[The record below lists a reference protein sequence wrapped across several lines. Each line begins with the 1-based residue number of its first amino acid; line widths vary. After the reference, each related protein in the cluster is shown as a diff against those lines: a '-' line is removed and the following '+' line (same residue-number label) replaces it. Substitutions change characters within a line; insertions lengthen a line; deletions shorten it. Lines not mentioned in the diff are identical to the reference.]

1 MQMKWLMGH
10 ANVKGMCY
18 RGYIVLPIDSSVSL
32 PCCEHFRQSKIGD
45 IAQCFSISI
54 KVFIL
59 DGHEPVFG
67 STGCCNA
74 TCPASEKKQWNGLP
88 CCLLNRLEEVVDNGD
103 LLAPHYVQL
112 TLVNVARQ
120 LMYMSY
126 IHYFKIVVDDSLVR
140 EFGNILKDLSLLHY
154 VTLISV
160 MSVVEELARDEAL
173 EESSTW
179 GSHYQVVESCRGVEW
194 EQRCVKGQGQE

>member
-1 MQMKWLMGH
+1 M
-10 ANVKGMCY
+10 
-18 RGYIVLPIDSSVSL
+18 
-32 PCCEHFRQSKIGD
+32 
-45 IAQCFSISI
+45 
-54 KVFIL
+54 

-74 TCPASEKKQWNGLP
+74 TCPASEKKQWPPP
-88 CCLLNRLEEVVDNGD
+88 CCLLNRLDEVVDNGD

-126 IHYFKIVVDDSLVR
+126 IHYFKIVVDDPLVR

-154 VTLISV
+154 ATLISV
-160 MSVVEELARDEAL
+160 MSVVEELARDEAW